1 MAKTSAQITKQF
13 AFIAKAGAKLDGFI
27 QETAIDVLEHFMEH
41 MDSRMVDRL
50 YLSLSK
56 GARHA
61 AMGEYILAHFA
72 VSPNTDPATKKERP
86 FVNCASKVNKLD
98 EAKALPWFN
107 FKPSPA
113 VDQLFDLQAAV
124 RALLKR
130 AGNSACM
137 VGGDAGSLAKL
148 ALAAGIPASDVPTV
162 KVAAT
167 KADAEQMIAEA
178 KL

>member
-1 MAKTSAQITKQF
+1 MAKTSEQIGKQL
-13 AFIAKAGAKLDGFI
+13 AFITKAGAKLDGYI
-27 QETAIDVLEHFMEH
+27 QEAAIDVLEHFMEH
-41 MDSRMVDRL
+41 KDSRMVDKL

-72 VSPNTDPATKKERP
+72 VIPNTDAAGKKERP
-86 FVNCASKVNKLD
+86 FVICPDKVNKLE
-98 EAKALPWFN
+98 EAKALFWFN

-124 RALLKR
+124 RALLKK

-137 VGGDAGSLAKL
+137 VGGDQGSLAKL
-148 ALAAGIPASDVPTV
+148 ALAAGLPASDVPTV
-162 KVAAT
+162 KVAGT
-167 KADAEQMIAEA
+167 KAEAEKMIAEA
-178 KL
+178 KA